1 MVNLIPIIICYN
13 YFEKL
18 WEIMEKITKILDD
31 PILSK
36 SSKKTHENYLFQ
48 IVYLNIEN
56 NVMLL

>member
-1 MVNLIPIIICYN
+1 
-13 YFEKL
+13 
-18 WEIMEKITKILDD
+18 MEKITKILDD